1 MNWVAIITLILCG
14 TVAAIS
20 ISDRYFDH
28 KREEREHEWSMALL
42 ARGIDDAPDA
52 EEGEALPDSIEEA
65 VF

>member
-20 ISDRYFDH
+20 ISDHYFDH

-42 ARGIDDAPDA
+42 EHGIDDAPDE
-52 EEGEALPDSIEEA
+52 EEGDALPDAIEEA